1 MQSSDVTELFYGYDV
16 DTDGDGHSDSID
28 CDDTDA
34 TIHPGAAE
42 LCDGVDQDCDGTADE
57 GVTTT
62 FFADADG
69 DGYGRADKS
78 LESCASAVT
87 GYVEQDGD
95 CDDGDASV
103 SPAGT
108 ESCDGVDNNCDGD
121 TDEDGAVGSFTVYI
135 DADADGY
142 GGLDSRE
149 VCAAPAAPPAPP
161 PTVTTTRPA
170 SHPGPASA
178 ATPSTTT
185 AMATPMRP
193 GPWGRCS
200 GIWTPTTTARATRP
214 APSAPAPHPPV
225 MSPTP

>member
-1 MQSSDVTELFYGYDV
+1 M
-16 DTDGDGHSDSID
+16 
-28 CDDTDA
+28 
-34 TIHPGAAE
+34 
-42 LCDGVDQDCDGTADE
+42 
-57 GVTTT
+57 TTT

-78 LESCASAVT
+78 LESCASAVS

-149 VCAAPAAPPAPP
+149 VCAAPSG
-161 PTVTTTRPA
+161 TTSTSTDCDDDEA
-170 SHPGPASA
+170 SVSPGASERCNTIDDDCDGDTDEA
-178 ATPSTTT
+178 GALGEVLWYLDADNDGEGGIMALT
-185 AMATPMRP
+185 ALVQRSLKQ
-193 GPWGRCS
+193 GSRLS
-200 GIWTPTTTARATRP
+200 YVVGILGIFGASLFFGARFDRKNS
-214 APSAPAPHPPV
+214 APSGMNAGK
-225 MSPTP
+225 